1 MFKNLSNLGSLL
13 KQAQNIGGQLGN
25 LTEKLKQ
32 RRTKGMA
39 GGGMVEIEVNG
50 ILEVLRCTIDPALLA
65 QNDREL
71 LEDLVAA
78 AVNQAI
84 TNGKQLHAEAMRDLT
99 GGIELPGLDE
109 AMAKFMGSAPDEMPL
124 SENDQPDADSDADDN
139 NPINCPPEDPTRRV

>member
-1 MFKNLSNLGSLL
+1 MFKNLSGLGTLL

-25 LTEKLKQ
+25 LTEQLKQ
-32 RRTKGMA
+32 RRTKGIA

-50 ILEVLRCTIDPALLA
+50 ILEVLRCSIDETLLK

-84 TNGKQLHAEAMRDLT
+84 VNGKQLHAEVMKDLT

-109 AMAKFMGSAPDEMPL
+109 AMARFMGGSADETP
-124 SENDQPDADSDADDN
+124 ENDDDDQDSSKGS
-139 NPINCPPEDPTRRV
+139 PPRA